1 MQKIGK
7 KNSHT
12 NMNTNTEK
20 DTVVPAGRSTRYPKL
35 NTLKIGSDYFV
46 SERKIKSVWSILAGL
61 QRKTGKKFKART
73 EGNGVRVWRIK

>member
-1 MQKIGK
+1 MQKIDE

-12 NMNTNTEK
+12 NMNTNTDK
-20 DTVVPAGRSTRYPKL
+20 DIIVPESRSTRYPKL

-46 SERKIKSVWSILAGL
+46 SARKIKSVWSILAEL